1 MYRLTQGLATIFC
14 LSLLQGC
21 GGGGGGKGPESP
33 QPPPSNTRPPLRL
46 SAADYQLALKASI
59 GTTMNA
65 FNYVLGGDLADLML
79 DLPVPRDVVLLPC
92 PDGGTTLLTIGDR
105 NSDGLFNSGDY
116 VNQAYEDCDND
127 GSTLDGI
134 IRIELESV
142 TPKDGGREIQLL
154 ATVVNLTLKLADSA
168 IPPISVDFVGPMSYT
183 RTPSYQEFR
192 LAGASFSSSQVAG
205 ATDATA
211 LGVIYLQDHA
221 AETYRLTFGG
231 SLDSAVFSG
240 PFEYATFAPFTGTIG
255 QYPDAGRLDVIGG
268 SGSSARLSEEGAAA
282 SNPAAVLVAVDSNGD
297 GSSDAAVNE
306 FAWSDVMPR
315 ELFDAFR
322 NPVVVATPLMP

>member
-105 NSDGLFNSGDY
+105 NSDGFFN
-116 VNQAYEDCDND
+116 
-127 GSTLDGI
+127 
-134 IRIELESV
+134 
-142 TPKDGGREIQLL
+142 
-154 ATVVNLTLKLADSA
+154 
-168 IPPISVDFVGPMSYT
+168 T
-183 RTPSYQEFR
+183 RTPTYQEFR
-192 LAGASFSSSQVAG
+192 L
-205 ATDATA
+205 
-211 LGVIYLQDHA
+211 
-221 AETYRLTFGG
+221 
-231 SLDSAVFSG
+231 
-240 PFEYATFAPFTGTIG
+240 
-255 QYPDAGRLDVIGG
+255 
-268 SGSSARLSEEGAAA
+268 
-282 SNPAAVLVAVDSNGD
+282 AVLVAVDSTG
-297 GSSDAAVNE
+297 GGTADAAVTE
-306 FAWSDVMPR
+306 FPWSDVMPR

-322 NPVVVATPLMP
+322 TPVVVATPVVP

>member
-1 MYRLTQGLATIFC
+1 MYRPTPGLATIFF

-21 GGGGGGKGPESP
+21 GGGGGGKAPAS

-46 SAADYQLALKASI
+46 SATDYQLALRTSI

-65 FNYVLGGDLADLML
+65 FNYVKLGGDLAELML
-79 DLPVPRDVVLLPC
+79 DLPVPRDVILLPC

-105 NSDGLFNSGDY
+105 NSDGFFNAGDF
-116 VNQAYEDCDND
+116 VNQAYDDCDND
-127 GSTLDGI
+127 GTTLDGI
-134 IRIELESV
+134 IRIEVNAV
-142 TPKDGGREIQLL
+142 TPKDGGHEIQLV
-154 ATVVNLTLKLADSA
+154 ATVLNLTLKAAGNA
-168 IPPISVDFVGPMSYT
+168 IPPISINFVGPVFYT
-183 RTPSYQEFR
+183 RTPTYQEFR

-205 ATDATA
+205 ALDATA

-221 AETYRLTFGG
+221 ADTYRLTFGG
-231 SLDSAVFSG
+231 SLDSAAFGG
-240 PFEYATFAPFTGTIG
+240 PFEFATFAPFTGTIG

-282 SNPAAVLVAVDSNGD
+282 GNPATVLVAVDSNGD
-297 GSSDAAVNE
+297 GNADAAVSE
-306 FAWSDVMPR
+306 FAWSEVMPR

-322 NPVVVATPLMP
+322 NPVVVATPVMP